1 MLALCPSCVR
11 ESVDDPLTYSVLI
24 NAEADQW
31 PTRTVLDEDLN
42 VNWLPDDKVMLLS
55 QDGKISMLS
64 SECVSSGTKGT
75 FVVDGWPRGT
85 EPRYLV
91 AGGSEDGPYAE
102 VNGRYIKGTICP
114 SQTISDNASFG
125 RTANLAIGQLTKT
138 SDGSYRTSMKNAC
151 ALVKFRIEELD
162 NIQKI
167 ILKDVNG
174 QAIIAGEFDIYM
186 EDGIPSIRSVVQ
198 GSASVAVTMPANQ
211 MFSKGADY
219 YICIRPNVEFVPEFR
234 MVLSDERV
242 FTHVCPESVR
252 PQRSTYIDLGTIDS
266 DPDELDTEM
275 SVSNENFS
283 QGEVLGPAFWE
294 SKLTAD
300 CHPRLVFS
308 DEDFEKIKTLKDENE
323 AVMALHTCIMTVA
336 DAAVADD
343 KPLEYVKDASNK
355 RILDVSRTALEK
367 LLTCAYAYKVTGD
380 AKYLQKATQNITQV
394 CSFND
399 WNPDHYLDVAEMS
412 AAVSLTYD
420 WLYHD
425 FDASTKELIVKALHD
440 YALST
445 SRMSKYTWWYD
456 RIGNWNQV
464 CNSGLVCAAYAIYEH
479 YPTLAQSVIDE
490 AINTNRIAVEGIYGP
505 DGAYPEGPTY
515 WSYGTIYQILMMT
528 VMETVQGRDYG
539 LSLSPGFMETGTFK
553 IFSSGSLGTN
563 FNFAD
568 NALGGNSNYPL
579 WYFAAKKNDTGLLYR
594 ELQLVKNTAR
604 YVGSDHKGLLTL
616 MLKYAMTL
624 DCSNVTGFS
633 QKFYSAQGNTP
644 MMMCRSGWDK
654 NDHYLG
660 IKGGQDGYLHGHM
673 DGGSFVYD
681 AHGVRWAMDYVRQN
695 YAEVETGIQNL
706 GGKLSDYSQNS
717 LRWRLFRLNCRQH
730 NTLTVNDKDH
740 NVDAFVRMTAVE
752 NTSSRMS
759 ATFDLTPLFDGDL
772 EIAQR
777 TAAICN
783 ESYLEIKDVL
793 KAPSD
798 DSAHVRWTMV
808 SNGVPEIT
816 SEGIRLSKSNVTML
830 LKTTGADVTYKIWSS
845 DPQDYDSPLK
855 HLDAANPN
863 TYICGY
869 EIDIPEGETFTLV
882 TTLKKI

>member
-167 ILKDVNG
+167 ILKDASG

-186 EDGIPSIRSVVQ
+186 EDGIPSIRSVVE
-198 GSASVAVTMPANQ
+198 GSSSVLATMSDDRAFPE
-211 MFSKGADY
+211 GTY
-219 YICIRPNVEFVPEFR
+219 YICIRPDVDFVPEFR
-234 MVLSDERV
+234 MILSDGRVLSIVARNSI
-242 FTHVCPESVR
+242 HV
-252 PQRSTYIDLGTIDS
+252 QRSGVLDLGTIDFYTN
-266 DPDELDTEM
+266 ELETEV
-275 SVSNENFS
+275 SVSNENFTS
-283 QGEVLGPAFWE
+283 GEILGPSFWE

-323 AVMALHTCIMTVA
+323 AVMDLHTCIMTVA

-380 AKYLQKATQNITQV
+380 AKYLQKAIQNITQV

-633 QKFYSAQGNTP
+633 KKFYSAQGNTP

-654 NDHYLG
+654 LDHYLG

-717 LRWRLFRLNCRQH
+717 LRWKLFRLNCRQH

-793 KAPSD
+793 KAPSN